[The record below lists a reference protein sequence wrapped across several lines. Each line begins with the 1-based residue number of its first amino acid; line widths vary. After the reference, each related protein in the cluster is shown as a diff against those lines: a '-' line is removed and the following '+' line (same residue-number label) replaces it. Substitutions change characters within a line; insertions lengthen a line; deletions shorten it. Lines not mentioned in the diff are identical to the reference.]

1 MPLFMA
7 QQTSP
12 LADMPMRLFM
22 RLELGEGLAIGPGK
36 ANLLQGIAETGS
48 IAAAA
53 RRMGMSYKRAWL
65 LVEGLNAAFK
75 APLVTA
81 TRGGPGAG
89 GARLTAEGAAVL
101 AAYRALQQ
109 DATRAAEPHAR
120 MIARLAH
127 PAPARP

>member
-1 MPLFMA
+1 MP

-12 LADMPMRLFM
+12 LAGLPMRLFV

-36 ANLLQGIAETGS
+36 ANLLQGIRETGS

-89 GARLTAEGAAVL
+89 GARLTAEGEAVL
-101 AAYRALQQ
+101 AAYRALQR

-127 PAPARP
+127 LAPARP